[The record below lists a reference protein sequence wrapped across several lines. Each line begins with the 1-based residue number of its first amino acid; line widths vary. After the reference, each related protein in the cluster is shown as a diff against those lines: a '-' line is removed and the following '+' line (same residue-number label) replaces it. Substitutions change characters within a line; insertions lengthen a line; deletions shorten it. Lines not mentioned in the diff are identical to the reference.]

1 MAAEPMMAGPVDQ
14 VVRAATSAAA
24 NYAEACA
31 AESRRDF
38 IHKLRS
44 CLKELR
50 ETQVWIEILRRT
62 ARPDGIGPVLQECDE
77 LTAIFVSSIRTA
89 RRRA

>member
-1 MAAEPMMAGPVDQ
+1 MAGPADQ
-14 VVRAATSAAA
+14 VLRSATSAAA

-38 IHKLRS
+38 IHQMHI

-62 ARPDGIGPVLQECDE
+62 SRPDGIGPVLQECDE

-89 RRRA
+89 RRRT